1 MPRWTHVMP
10 RTPLT
15 GLLLLVA
22 TGIAAA
28 ADQPS
33 PQGLDFFE
41 RKIRPVLRTPD
52 KTYAGHTPVRTAIR
66 KQMADAASAF
76 HAF

>member
-1 MPRWTHVMP
+1 MP

-41 RKIRPVLRTPD
+41 RKIRTVLV
-52 KTYAGHTPVRTAIR
+52 KAFYECHSV
-66 KQMADAASAF
+66 AAERGDSLRGLT
-76 HAF
+76 